1 MEFLHSKLQTY
12 KLQPSILR
20 VFKIQDIHKITST
33 VTFFFVEAGANR
45 FTTEQKF
52 LNTQK
57 QLFVDVL
64 QSRCS

>member
-1 MEFLHSKLQTY
+1 MEVLHSKLQTY

-45 FTTEQKF
+45 FTTE
-52 LNTQK
+52 
-57 QLFVDVL
+57 
-64 QSRCS
+64 